1 MNYGSGVLLNASG
14 GKKKSNSSASSTIAT
29 PDEAAL
35 ANAVYEMNERA
46 NELGADAILFV
57 RSSVQY
63 QSKGSKLTVDVH
75 VTGTAVRL
83 KK

>member
-1 MNYGSGVLLNASG
+1 MLLNSSG
-14 GKKKSNSSASSTIAT
+14 GKKSKSSASAIIAT

-35 ANAVYEMNERA
+35 ANAVYEMNEKA

-63 QSKGSKLTVDVH
+63 ESKGSKQTVDVR
-75 VTGTAVRL
+75 VTDDRSEA
-83 KK
+83 